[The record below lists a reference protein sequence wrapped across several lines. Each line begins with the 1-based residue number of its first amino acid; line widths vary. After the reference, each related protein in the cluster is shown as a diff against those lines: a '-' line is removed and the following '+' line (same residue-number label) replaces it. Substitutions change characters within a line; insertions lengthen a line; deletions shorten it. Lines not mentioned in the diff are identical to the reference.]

1 MEAKLFAEWYT
12 DPLCSWSYAAE
23 SAMETFRSHFG
34 PRLAFTHR
42 LLPLYRD
49 LGHFLADHG
58 LKSEAEF
65 APRILKVSR
74 ITGVPMSPRVWE
86 LGRAPKS
93 MEECCRFAKAAL
105 LTDPEKGHRLL
116 ARMRALAF
124 VEGEPIGDLALLQKE
139 AGRLGLDGK
148 ELAERAQSAE
158 VRAALQEDIEK
169 GKSEGVTIRPTLILT
184 NEGGDRVF
192 IGGLRNPD
200 LFILA
205 GETLVAEEA

>member
-1 MEAKLFAEWYT
+1 MEPKLFAEWYT

-23 SAMETFRSHFG
+23 SAMEAFRSHFG
-34 PRLAFTHR
+34 PCLAFTHR

-49 LGHFLADHG
+49 LNQFLADHG
-58 LKSEAEF
+58 LKSEADF
-65 APRILKVSR
+65 APKILKVSR
-74 ITGVPMSPRVWE
+74 VTGVPMSPRVWE

-93 MEECCRFAKAAL
+93 MEECCLFAKAAL
-105 LTDPEKGHRLL
+105 LTDPEKGHRFL
-116 ARMRALAF
+116 ARMRVLAF
-124 VEGEPIGDLALLQKE
+124 VEGEPIGDPNLLQKE

-148 ELAERAQSAE
+148 LLAERAQSPE

-169 GKSEGVTIRPTLILT
+169 GKSEGVTTRPTLILT

-205 GETLVAEEA
+205 GETLVAENA